1 MEKITKEQ
9 YLNYLRNGAFDVIV
23 FYEYYNEFNTKPE
36 YSFSLEDFNN
46 IFSHYV
52 QTVGYNN
59 VVNTIRSHYSRKFNV
74 YEVTDKTGK
83 IVGYY

>member
-9 YLNYLRNGAFDVIV
+9 YLNYLRNGSFDIIV
-23 FYEYYNEFNTKPE
+23 FYEYYNEFNTKPG

-46 IFSHYV
+46 IFSHYIR
-52 QTVGYNN
+52 TGGYNN

-74 YEVTDKTGK
+74 YEVTDKIGK

>member
-46 IFSHYV
+46 IF
-52 QTVGYNN
+52 TLW
-59 VVNTIRSHYSRKFNV
+59 
-74 YEVTDKTGK
+74 
-83 IVGYY
+83 